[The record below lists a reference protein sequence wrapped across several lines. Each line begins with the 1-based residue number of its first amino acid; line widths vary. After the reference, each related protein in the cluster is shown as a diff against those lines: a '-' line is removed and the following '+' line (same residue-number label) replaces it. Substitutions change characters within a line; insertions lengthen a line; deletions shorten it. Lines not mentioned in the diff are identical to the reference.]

1 MAATTKI
8 IEIGDS
14 LGIILPE
21 EMLARLKVQEGDALD
36 LSEIPGGIEL
46 TPRDEQMEAAS
57 RIMRENHDVLK
68 RLAE

>member
-1 MAATTKI
+1 
-8 IEIGDS
+8 
-14 LGIILPE
+14 
-21 EMLARLKVQEGDALD
+21 MLARLKVQEGDALD